1 MVTEVVFDF
10 WTMIKDVLC
19 AFLLLSTI
27 CFEIHDSS
35 ETGGFNL
42 GMGFP
47 ENSYIPDGFSKQGGF
62 RFCRPMT
69 SVIAIIAP

>member
-1 MVTEVVFDF
+1 MVGVPRVSFWGCSHVFFDF
-10 WTMIKDVLC
+10 WTMIEDVLC
-19 AFLLLSTI
+19 VFLLLSTI

-47 ENSYIPDGFSKQGGF
+47 ENSYIQYGCSKQDGF
-62 RFCRPMT
+62 RF
-69 SVIAIIAP
+69 